1 MFSQQAQIRRT
12 KSRIRRLEEEL
23 AETRRLRSRMH
34 ARLKQ
39 LRREQLRI
47 SASQPGRRW

>member
-1 MFSQQAQIRRT
+1 VFTQQAQIRRT
-12 KSRIRRLEEEL
+12 EARIRRLEEDL

-34 ARLKQ
+34 ARLQQ

-47 SASQPGRRW
+47 SARRPGRRW